1 MADLVSQI
9 KGLDNVTYD
18 LQDKVSTFG
27 NENLFAWNIRTD
39 DQEITLNTY
48 QNTGSFTQFSNSLQ
62 FDPSK
67 TVGQKYTI
75 SFDVI
80 SPNGTTDVRLYNSN
94 GNPKYFYFTSVTVA
108 TGVGNAWVHCQ
119 YTVTN
124 NQNTSSSAS
133 TNEAYIRRIEI
144 YAPSKTGV
152 KVKNIKVERGS
163 KATDWTPASKDLAGY
178 ISASETIE
186 FFQ

>member
-27 NENLFAWNIRTD
+27 NENLFAWNIKTD

-67 TVGQKYTI
+67 TLGEKYTI
-75 SFDVI
+75 SFDAI
-80 SPNGTTDVRLYNSN
+80 SPNGSTGISLYNSN
-94 GNPKYFYFTSVTVA
+94 GNPKYFNFYAGTIA
-108 TGVGNAWVHCQ
+108 TIDNSWTHITKTITNAQ
-119 YTVTN
+119 YSGTGTP
-124 NQNTSSSAS
+124 S
-133 TNEAYIRRIEI
+133 TNEGYIRRIEI
-144 YAPSKTGV
+144 YAPSKIGV

-163 KATDWTPASKDLAGY
+163 KETDWTPATKDLAGY